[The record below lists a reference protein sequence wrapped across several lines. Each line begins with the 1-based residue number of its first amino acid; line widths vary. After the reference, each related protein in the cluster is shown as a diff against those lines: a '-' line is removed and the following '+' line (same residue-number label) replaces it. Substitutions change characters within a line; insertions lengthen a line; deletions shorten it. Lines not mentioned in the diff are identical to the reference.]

1 MSRPITYAYKFHK
14 PTNTARCW
22 VGGKWVSLGRYGSP
36 ESRQA
41 HARIV
46 AEHAGQ
52 AAPPCASVA
61 PASGAGLNV
70 VEVLI
75 AFFRHAT
82 QHYRGADG
90 KPTGE
95 LANFAAAVRPL
106 REMFDLSPAAS
117 FGPRALKAVRERM
130 IGAGICRDQINKRVK
145 RIQHVFKWAESEELV
160 PASVYHGLQTVAGLQ
175 AGRSL
180 AVESPPV
187 EPAADADVDATTPFL
202 NRHVR
207 GLVLFQ
213 RFTGCRPGEA
223 CAVRRCDLDTSGAV
237 WLYKPP
243 HHKTRHRGKRRTI
256 AVGPLAQ
263 AVLSGFFT
271 DDAGAYLFSPRLAV
285 AEMRAELNA
294 NRKTKLYAAQVARDA
309 RNRKAAPKRRPAER
323 YSVGAY
329 GFAIRKG
336 IERANARGSRNPA
349 FGSALAPVPPWAQT
363 ESGTPSRRWYARGTG
378 WKRHKCCSVTRG
390 RTRRKSTASG
400 MSRSRC
406 P

>member
-1 MSRPITYAYKFHK
+1 MSRPIPYADNFHK
-14 PTNTARCW
+14 RTNTARCW

-243 HHKTRHRGKRRTI
+243 HHKTRHRGRAEPEGRPEAPARGTVQRGRLRLRDSQGHRAGERSRQPQPRLRAGAGTGA
-256 AVGPLAQ
+256 AVG
-263 AVLSGFFT
+263 
-271 DDAGAYLFSPRLAV
+271 
-285 AEMRAELNA
+285 A
-294 NRKTKLYAAQVARDA
+294 NRIRHTFATMVRKGHGLEAAQVLLGHARADTTQIYG
-309 RNRKAAPKRRPAER
+309 ER
-323 YSVGAY
+323 DESLAVSVAGKI
-329 GFAIRKG
+329 G
-336 IERANARGSRNPA
+336 
-349 FGSALAPVPPWAQT
+349 
-363 ESGTPSRRWYARGTG
+363 
-378 WKRHKCCSVTRG
+378 
-390 RTRRKSTASG
+390 
-400 MSRSRC
+400 
-406 P
+406 